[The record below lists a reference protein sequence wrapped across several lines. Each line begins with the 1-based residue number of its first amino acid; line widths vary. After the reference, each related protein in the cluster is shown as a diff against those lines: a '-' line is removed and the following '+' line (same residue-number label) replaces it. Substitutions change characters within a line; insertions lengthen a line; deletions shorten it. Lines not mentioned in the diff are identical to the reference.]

1 MLEFLLILCKFE
13 KKKNQAWYKEFS
25 LFRCKFLTKV
35 TLKLEN
41 KDTKVYELGRSTVD
55 VFVSNYFFL
64 IFTFQFCSSSYSRNW
79 IEINRK
85 IERSEGYH
93 FAVKS
98 SQMLEIVDAV
108 KD

>member
-1 MLEFLLILCKFE
+1 MLILCKFE
-13 KKKNQAWYKEFS
+13 KKKNEAWYKEFS

-35 TLKLEN
+35 TLKLRN

-55 VFVSNYFFL
+55 VFVSKYF
-64 IFTFQFCSSSYSRNW
+64 FQFCSSSYSRNW
-79 IEINRK
+79 IQINRK

-98 SQMLEIVDAV
+98 GQMLEIVDAV